1 MKQLFLFCGHLSV
14 SGRLKNALVLTGSML
29 VFFLIFMPLKGY
41 SQTGKKTIT
50 GKVTDT
56 LGVGLPGVTVAVVN
70 KVNVGTQT
78 DNNGKFVLDVA
89 PGEILRFSYVGY
101 REQRATV
108 GAGNVINIKLT
119 EENMLS
125 EEVVIT
131 ALGQKQRKEALV
143 GSVTTVKVGNLKIP
157 SSNLTNALSG
167 QIAGV
172 IGYQRSG
179 QPGQDNSQFFIR
191 GVTTFGYKQDP
202 LILIDNVELTSSDLA
217 RLQVDDIES
226 FSILKDASATALYGA
241 RGANG
246 VILVA
251 TKSGKEGKA
260 KISFR
265 LENSSS
271 QSTQN
276 LELADP
282 ITYMRLFNEATI
294 GRGMDPMFTPNQI
307 INTQSTVNKS
317 PGYNEY
323 VYPAVDWLGLLF
335 KKRTST
341 QRANMSVSGG
351 GGVARYYIAGSYN
364 LDNGVLNQDD
374 RNNNDNNVKFRNYQ
388 LRSNINIDLG
398 KTTELVVR
406 LSGNFSEYNGPLAT
420 DGGFSTDLYNIAVH
434 TSPVIFPAYFPADA
448 ANQNAQHILFGNTSG
463 TGVNSILY
471 NNPYAA
477 LLRGHKSSS
486 ESRMSAQLEL
496 NQKLDFLTEG
506 LSFKSIFSTNRYSY
520 FDSSMAYSPFY
531 YNVGSYDKGSN
542 TYVLN
547 WLNSATGDPSKVP
560 NIAQEYLSYY
570 PGDPNISTFL
580 YGQAS
585 VNYDHTFGQSHTI
598 SGTLIGTAQQNLY
611 NNAKDPKTNT
621 RTLQY
626 SLPYRNLGLAGRL
639 TYSYKSR
646 YFLETNFGYNGSER
660 FSENHRF
667 GFFPTIGAGWIVS
680 NEEFW
685 KGGIAN
691 VVSRLKLR
699 GSFGL
704 VGNDAIGSQRF
715 FYQSDVNLNGGGNY
729 AQFGYNGAATRPG
742 VYINS
747 YENTDI
753 TWETSRQTNLAL
765 EATLFKNMNIIAEVY
780 NNDRYNIYMI
790 RKNVPSTLG
799 LEAIDPNTGAPDIG
813 ANIGKARSRG
823 IDLSLDY
830 KFNVNA
836 FSFAVRSNLTFAKN
850 KYINYEEPQWA
861 EAYRYTTGQPISRN
875 YGYIAERLFVDDK
888 EVANSPT
895 QIFST
900 GGKPPRAGDIK
911 YRDLNNDGKI
921 DDADKAYIGFPQ
933 SPEVVYG
940 FGFSSSYKGFDLS
953 AFFTGQ
959 DRMTFFIDPTKV
971 SPFVPS
977 NQQYIYGNT
986 QLLKDFADN
995 HWSPEN
1001 QNLYALY
1008 PRLAVNAADLENN
1021 AQTSTWWMR
1030 NGRLL
1035 RLKSLELGYTL
1046 PQRISSKI
1054 KINSCRIYLNGLN
1067 LITWS
1072 PFKMWDPEQG
1082 GNGFA
1087 YPIQKV
1093 FNVGLNV
1100 TL

>member
-1 MKQLFLFCGHLSV
+1 MKQLFLCRYFPV
-14 SGRLKNALVLTGSML
+14 PGRLKNALLLTGSIF
-29 VFFLIFMPLKGY
+29 VFFLVFMPVKGF
-41 SQTGKKTIT
+41 SQAAKKTIT

-78 DNNGKFVLDVA
+78 DNNGKYVLDVA
-89 PGEILRFSYVGY
+89 PGEQLRFSYVGY
-101 REQRATV
+101 REHRVIV
-108 GAGNVINIKLT
+108 GAANVINVKLA
-119 EENMLS
+119 EENLLS

-191 GVTTFGYKQDP
+191 GVTTFGYKRDP

-265 LENSSS
+265 LEQSAS
-271 QSTQN
+271 QSVQN

-282 ITYMRLFNEATI
+282 ITYMRLFNEASI

-307 INTQSTVNKS
+307 INTQATVNKS

-323 VYPAVDWLGLLF
+323 VYPAVDWLDMLF

-341 QRANMSVSGG
+341 QRANLGISGG

-364 LDNGVLNQDD
+364 LDNGVLKEDS
-374 RNNNDNNVKFRNYQ
+374 RNNNDNNIKFRNYQ
-388 LRSNINIDLG
+388 LRSNINIDLS
-398 KTTELVVR
+398 KTTEMVVR

-434 TSPVIFPAYFPADA
+434 TSPVSFPAFYPADA
-448 ANQNAQHILFGNTSG
+448 ANQNAQHILFGNRGGSG
-463 TGVNSILY
+463 QNSILD

-477 LLRGHKSSS
+477 MLRGHKNSS
-486 ESRMSAQLEL
+486 ESRMSAQFEL
-496 NQKLDFLTEG
+496 NQKLDFFTEG
-506 LSFKSIFSTNRYSY
+506 LSFKTIFSTNRYSY
-520 FDSSMAYSPFY
+520 FDSQRAYSPFY
-531 YNVGSYDKGSN
+531 YNIGSYDKQSN
-542 TYVLN
+542 TYVLS
-547 WLNSATGDPSKVP
+547 WLNSSVTTGAP

-570 PGDPNISTFL
+570 PGGTNINTFL
-580 YGQAS
+580 YAQAS
-585 VNYDHTFGQSHTI
+585 LNYDKAFGNHNV
-598 SGTLIGTAQQNLY
+598 SGTLIGTAQQSVY
-611 NNAKDPKTNT
+611 SNASS
-621 RTLQY
+621 LQN

-646 YFLETNFGYNGSER
+646 YFIESNFGYNGSER

-667 GFFPTIGAGWIVS
+667 GFFPTIGAGWVLS
-680 NEEFW
+680 NEKFW
-685 KGGIAN
+685 AGGLAN
-691 VVSRLKLR
+691 VVNRLKLR
-699 GSFGL
+699 ASYGI
-704 VGNDAIGSQRF
+704 VGNDAIGAQRF
-715 FYQSDVNLNGGGNY
+715 FYISDVNLNGGGNY
-729 AQFGYNGAATRPG
+729 AQFGFNGAANRNG
-742 VYINS
+742 VFINN
-747 YENTDI
+747 YENKDV
-753 TWETSRQTNLAL
+753 TWETSRQTNVAL
-765 EATLFKNMNIIAEVY
+765 EATLFKDLSLIAEFY
-780 NNDRYNIYMI
+780 NNYRYNIYMP
-790 RKNVPSTLG
+790 RTNLPTTLG
-799 LEAIDPNTGAPDIG
+799 LESGIG
-813 ANIGKARSRG
+813 ANVGEARSRG
-823 IDLSLDY
+823 MDLSLDY
-830 KFNVNA
+830 KFRVND

-850 KYINYEEPQWA
+850 KYLNYEEPQWA
-861 EAYRYTTGQPISRN
+861 EAYRYTTGQAINRN
-875 YGYIAERLFVDDK
+875 FGYIAERLFVDDK
-888 EVANSPT
+888 EVQNSPT
-895 QIFST
+895 QIFSPN
-900 GGKPPRAGDIK
+900 GKAPRAGDIK
-911 YRDLNNDGKI
+911 YRDLNNDGRI
-921 DDADKAYIGFPQ
+921 DEADKAYIGFPQ

-977 NQQYIYGNT
+977 NQQYILGNT

-1008 PRLAVNAADLENN
+1008 PRLAVNSADLENN

-1035 RLKSLELGYTL
+1035 RLKSVELGYTL
-1046 PQRISSKI
+1046 PQRISGKM
-1054 KINSCRIYLNGLN
+1054 KLNSCRIYFNGLN
-1067 LITWS
+1067 LLTWS
-1072 PFKMWDPEQG
+1072 PFKLWDAEQG

>member
-1 MKQLFLFCGHLSV
+1 MSQTLQQNCKRRYGLLCLLLFLMCSASYG
-14 SGRLKNALVLTGSML
+14 
-29 VFFLIFMPLKGY
+29 
-41 SQTGKKTIT
+41 QTPAKKTIT
-50 GKVTDT
+50 GKVTDS
-56 LGVGLPGVTVAVVN
+56 LGIGLPGVVVAAVN
-70 KVNVGTQT
+70 KANVGTQT
-78 DNNGKFVLDVA
+78 DNNGKYVLDVA
-89 PGEILRFSYVGY
+89 PGELIRFSFVGY
-101 REQRATV
+101 KEQRVTV
-108 GAGNVINIKLT
+108 GTANVINIKLI
-119 EENMLS
+119 EDNILAD
-125 EEVVIT
+125 EVVIT

-179 QPGQDNSQFFIR
+179 QPGQDNSNFFIR

-202 LILIDNVELTSSDLA
+202 LILIDNVELTTSDLA

-226 FSILKDASATALYGA
+226 FSVLKDASATALYGA

-246 VILVA
+246 VILVS

-265 LENSSS
+265 VEQSSS
-271 QSTQN
+271 QSTQS

-282 ITYMRLFNEATI
+282 ITYMKLYNEAAI
-294 GRGMDPMFTPNQI
+294 GRNMDPLFTQNKI
-307 INTQSTVNKS
+307 NNTQATLNKA
-317 PGYNEY
+317 PGSNEY
-323 VYPAVDWLGLLF
+323 VYPAVDWLDLLF

-341 QRANMSVSGG
+341 QRANIGISGG

-364 LDNGVLNQDD
+364 LDNGVLKDD
-374 RNNNDNNVKFRNYQ
+374 ERNNNDNNVKFKNYQ
-388 LRSNINIDLG
+388 LRSNINIDLT
-398 KTTELVVR
+398 KTTEMVVR

-420 DGGFSTDLYNIAVH
+420 DGGFSTDLYNVAVH
-434 TSPVIFPAYFPADA
+434 TSPVLFPAFFPADA
-448 ANQNAQHILFGNTSG
+448 ANQNTQHILFGNLGG

-477 LLRGHKSSS
+477 LLRGHKNSS
-486 ESRMSAQLEL
+486 ESRMSAQFEL

-506 LSFKSIFSTNRYSY
+506 LSFRSIFSTNRYSY

-531 YNVGSYDKGSN
+531 YNVGSYDRASN
-542 TYVLN
+542 QYTLN
-547 WLNSATGDPSKVP
+547 WLNSSVVNNAP
-560 NIAQEYLSYY
+560 NIAQEYLTYY
-570 PGDPNISTFL
+570 PGTPNINTFL

-585 VNYDHTFGQSHTI
+585 VNYDRTFGSHTI
-598 SGTLIGTAQQNLY
+598 SGTVIGTAQQTRY
-611 NNAKDPKTNT
+611 NNAKDPKTDQV
-621 RTLQY
+621 TLQY

-646 YFLETNFGYNGSER
+646 YFVESNFGYNGSER

-667 GFFPTIGAGWIVS
+667 GFFPTIGAGWIIS
-680 NEEFW
+680 NEKFW
-685 KGGIAN
+685 DGGLSKIVN
-691 VVSRLKLR
+691 RLKLR
-699 GSFGL
+699 GSYGL

-715 FYQSDVNLNGGGNY
+715 FYKSDVNLNGGGNY
-729 AQFGYNGAATRPG
+729 AEFGFNSGANRPG

-747 YENTDI
+747 YENNEI

-765 EATLFKNMNIIAEVY
+765 EMTLFKNLSIIAEAY
-780 NNDRYNIYMI
+780 NNYRYDIYMI

-799 LEAIDPNTGAPDIG
+799 LEAINKDGVPDIG
-813 ANIGKARSRG
+813 ANIGVARSRG

-830 KFNVNA
+830 KFNANA
-836 FSFAVRSNLTFAKN
+836 FSFAVRGNLTFAKN

-861 EAYRYTTGQPISRN
+861 EAYRYATGQPISRN
-875 YGYIAERLFVDDK
+875 FGFIAERLFVDDK

-900 GGKPPRAGDIK
+900 NGKPPRGGDIK
-911 YRDLNNDGKI
+911 YKDLNNDGKI
-921 DDADKAYIGFPQ
+921 DDADKAYIGYPQ
-933 SPEVVYG
+933 SPELVYG
-940 FGFSSSYKGFDLS
+940 FGFSSSYKSFDLS

-959 DRMTFFIDPTKV
+959 DRMTFFINPRKV

-977 NQQYIYGNT
+977 DEQYIYGNT
-986 QLLKDFADN
+986 QLLKSFADN

-1001 QNLYALY
+1001 QDLYALY
-1008 PRLAVNAADLENN
+1008 PRLAVNAVDLENN
-1021 AQTSTWWMR
+1021 QQTSTWWMR

-1035 RLKSLELGYTL
+1035 RLKSVELGYTL
-1046 PQRISSKI
+1046 PQRISTKI
-1054 KINSCRIYLNGLN
+1054 KLSSCRIYFNGLN
-1067 LITWS
+1067 LLTWS
-1072 PFKMWDPEQG
+1072 PFNMWDPEQG

>member
-1 MKQLFLFCGHLSV
+1 MTHSFLFY
-14 SGRLKNALVLTGSML
+14 GRLGALLKLKHLLGLTCLALVVQLLFCTAPAL
-29 VFFLIFMPLKGY
+29 
-41 SQTGKKTIT
+41 SQQNPKKTIT
-50 GKVTDT
+50 GTVQDS
-56 LGVGLPGVTVAVVN
+56 LGAVLPGVNIAVEN
-70 KVNVGTQT
+70 TKLGTQT
-78 DNNGKFVLDVA
+78 DANGRFVLDVSTGA
-89 PGEILRFSYVGY
+89 VLKVSLVGY
-101 REQRATV
+101 IVRTINVTNEASYTIVLKEEATTL
-108 GAGNVINIKLT
+108 AN
-119 EENMLS
+119 
-125 EEVVIT
+125 EVVVT
-131 ALGQKQRKEALV
+131 ALGQRQRKEAVV
-143 GSVTTVKVGNLKIP
+143 GSVTTVKVANLKVP

-191 GVTTFGYKQDP
+191 GVTTFGYKRDP

-246 VILVA
+246 VILVS

-260 KISFR
+260 KIGFR
-265 LENSSS
+265 LENSAS
-271 QSTQN
+271 QSAEN
-276 LELADP
+276 LQLADP
-282 ITYMRLFNEATI
+282 ITYMKLFNEASI

-307 INTQSTVNKS
+307 INTQATVNKS
-317 PGYNEY
+317 SGYNQY
-323 VYPAVDWLGLLF
+323 VYPAVDWLDMLF

-341 QRANMSVSGG
+341 QRANMNVSGG

-364 LDNGVLNQDD
+364 LDNGVLKQDD

-388 LRSNINIDLG
+388 LRSNINIDLT
-398 KTTELVVR
+398 KTTEMVVR
-406 LSGNFSEYNGPLAT
+406 LSGNFSEYNGPVAT

-434 TSPVIFPAYFPADA
+434 TSPVAFPAYFPADA
-448 ANQNAQHILFGNTSG
+448 ANQNTQHILFGNRGG
-463 TGVNSILY
+463 TGVNSILD

-477 LLRGHKSSS
+477 MLRGHKNSS
-486 ESRMSAQLEL
+486 ESRMSAQFEL
-496 NQKLDFLTEG
+496 NQKLNFFTEG

-520 FDSSMAYSPFY
+520 FDSQRAYSAFY
-531 YNVGSYDKGSN
+531 YNVGSYDKASN

-547 WLNSATGDPSKVP
+547 WLNSSVVNGAP
-560 NIAQEYLSYY
+560 NIAQEYLSYS
-570 PGDPNISTFL
+570 PGGTNINTFL

-585 VNYDHTFGQSHTI
+585 LNYDRTFGSHSV
-598 SGTLIGTAQQNLY
+598 SGTLIGTAQQTVY
-611 NNAKDPKTNT
+611 SNASS
-621 RTLQY
+621 LQN
-626 SLPYRNLGLAGRL
+626 SLPFRNLGLAGRL

-646 YFLETNFGYNGSER
+646 YFVETNFGYNGSER
-660 FSENHRF
+660 FSEDHRF

-680 NEEFW
+680 NEKFW
-685 KGGIAN
+685 EGGISKVIN
-691 VVSRLKLR
+691 RLKLR
-699 GSFGL
+699 GSYGI
-704 VGNDAIGSQRF
+704 VGNDAIGAQRF
-715 FYQSDVNLNGGGNY
+715 FYISDVNLNGGGNY
-729 AQFGYNGAATRPG
+729 AQFGFNNGSSREG
-742 VYINS
+742 VFINN
-747 YENTDI
+747 YENKDV

-765 EATLFKNMNIIAEVY
+765 EATFFKNLNLIAEFY
-780 NNDRYNIYMI
+780 NNYRYDIYMT
-790 RKNVPSTLG
+790 RANLPTTLG
-799 LEAIDPNTGAPDIG
+799 LEAAVG
-813 ANIGKARSRG
+813 ANVGEARSRG
-823 IDLSLDY
+823 MDLTLDY
-830 KFNVNA
+830 KFKVND

-861 EAYRYTTGQPISRN
+861 ESYRYTTGQPISRN
-875 YGYIAERLFVDDK
+875 FGYIAERLFVDDK
-888 EVANSPT
+888 EVLNSPT

-900 GGKPPRAGDIK
+900 NGKAPKAGDIK
-911 YRDLNNDGKI
+911 YRDLNNDGRI
-921 DDADKAYIGFPQ
+921 DDADKAYIGYPQ
-933 SPEVVYG
+933 SPELVYG

-959 DRMTFFIDPTKV
+959 DRMTFFIDPRKV

-977 NQQYIYGNT
+977 DQQYILGNT

-1008 PRLAVNAADLENN
+1008 PRLAVNSVDLENN

-1030 NGRLL
+1030 NGRLM
-1035 RLKSLELGYTL
+1035 RLKSLEVGYTL
-1046 PQRISSKI
+1046 PVKVSKSI
-1054 KINSCRIYLNGLN
+1054 KLSSCRIYFNGLN

>member
-29 VFFLIFMPLKGY
+29 VFFLIFMPVKGF
-41 SQTGKKTIT
+41 SQAGKKTVT

-70 KVNVGTQT
+70 KINVGTQT

-191 GVTTFGYKQDP
+191 GVTTFGYKRDP

-251 TKSGKEGKA
+251 TKSGKEGNA

-282 ITYMRLFNEATI
+282 ITYMKLFNEAAI
-294 GRGMDPMFTPNQI
+294 GRGMDPKFTPNQI
-307 INTQSTVNKS
+307 INTQATVNKS

-341 QRANMSVSGG
+341 QRANLGISGG

-398 KTTELVVR
+398 KTTELVIR
-406 LSGNFSEYNGPLAT
+406 LAGNFSEYNGPLAT
-420 DGGFSTDLYNIAVH
+420 DGGFSTDLYNIAMH
-434 TSPVIFPAYFPADA
+434 TSPVAFPAYYPADA
-448 ANQNAQHILFGNTSG
+448 ANQNAQHILFGNTGGS
-463 TGVNSILY
+463 GVNSILD

-477 LLRGHKSSS
+477 LLRGHKNSS

-496 NQKLDFLTEG
+496 NQKLDFFTQG

-531 YNVGSYDKGSN
+531 YNISSYDKQSN

-547 WLNSATGDPSKVP
+547 WLNSSVTGGPP
-560 NIAQEYLSYY
+560 NIAQEYLTYY

-585 VNYDHTFGQSHTI
+585 VNYDRTFGEKHSI

-611 NNAKDPKTNT
+611 SNVKDPVTKE

-667 GFFPTIGAGWIVS
+667 GFFPTIGAGWVVS
-680 NEEFW
+680 NEKFW
-685 KGGIAN
+685 TGGIAN
-691 VVSRLKLR
+691 VVNRLKLR
-699 GSFGL
+699 GSYGI

-715 FYQSDVNLNGGGNY
+715 FYISDVNLNGGGNY
-729 AQFGYNGAATRPG
+729 AAFGFNSFSSRNG
-742 VYINS
+742 VFIKN
-747 YENTDI
+747 YENKDV

-765 EATLFKNMNIIAEVY
+765 EATLFKNMNLVAEVY
-780 NNDRYNIYMI
+780 NNYRYNIYMD
-790 RKNVPSTLG
+790 RANLPTTLG
-799 LEAIDPNTGAPDIG
+799 LESGVG
-813 ANIGKARSRG
+813 ANVGEAKSRG

-830 KFNVNA
+830 KFNINA

-861 EAYRYTTGQPISRN
+861 EAYRYTTGQAINRN
-875 YGYIAERLFVDDK
+875 FGYIAERLFVDDK
-888 EVANSPT
+888 EVQNSPT
-895 QIFST
+895 QIFSAN
-900 GGKPPRAGDIK
+900 GKAPRAGDIK
-911 YRDLNNDGKI
+911 YRDLNNDGRI
-921 DDADKAYIGFPQ
+921 DDADKAFIGYPQ

-977 NQQYIYGNT
+977 NQDYIYGNT

-1008 PRLAVNAADLENN
+1008 PRLAVNSVDLENN

-1046 PQRISSKI
+1046 PQRVSNKI
-1054 KINSCRIYLNGLN
+1054 KLNSCRIYFNGLN
-1067 LITWS
+1067 LLTWS
-1072 PFKMWDPEQG
+1072 PFKLWDPEQG

>member
-1 MKQLFLFCGHLSV
+1 MTHSFLFYGRIGALLKLKHLL
-14 SGRLKNALVLTGSML
+14 GLTCLALL
-29 VFFLIFMPLKGY
+29 VQLLFSAAPALAQQSP
-41 SQTGKKTIT
+41 KKTIT
-50 GKVTDT
+50 GTVQDS
-56 LGVGLPGVTVAVVN
+56 LGVVLPGVNIAVEN
-70 KVNVGTQT
+70 TKLGTKT
-78 DNNGKFVLDVA
+78 DANGRFVLDVA
-89 PGEILRFSYVGY
+89 PGAVLKVSLVGY
-101 REQRATV
+101 VLKTITVTNESSYTVIMKEEATTL
-108 GAGNVINIKLT
+108 AN
-119 EENMLS
+119 
-125 EEVVIT
+125 EVVIT
-131 ALGQKQRKEALV
+131 ALGQKQRKEAVV
-143 GSVTTVKVGNLKIP
+143 GSVTTVKVANLKIP

-191 GVTTFGYKQDP
+191 GVTTFGYKRDP
-202 LILIDNVELTSSDLA
+202 LILIDNVELTGSDLA

-246 VILVA
+246 VILVS
-251 TKSGKEGKA
+251 TKSGREGKA

-271 QSTQN
+271 QSAEN
-276 LELADP
+276 LQLADP
-282 ITYMRLFNEATI
+282 ITYMKLFNEASI

-307 INTQSTVNKS
+307 INTQATVNKS
-317 PGYNEY
+317 PGYNQY
-323 VYPAVDWLGLLF
+323 VYPAVDWLDMLF

-364 LDNGVLNQDD
+364 LDNGVLKQDD
-374 RNNNDNNVKFRNYQ
+374 RNNNDNNIKFRNYQ
-388 LRSNINIDLG
+388 LRSNINIDLT
-398 KTTELVVR
+398 KTTEMVVR
-406 LSGNFSEYNGPLAT
+406 LSGNFSEYNGPVAT

-434 TSPVIFPAYFPADA
+434 TSPVNFPAYFPADA
-448 ANQNAQHILFGNTSG
+448 ANQNTQHILFGNRGG
-463 TGVNSILY
+463 TGVNSILD

-477 LLRGHKSSS
+477 MLRGHKNSS
-486 ESRMSAQLEL
+486 ESRMSAQFEL
-496 NQKLDFLTEG
+496 NQKLDFFTEG

-520 FDSSMAYSPFY
+520 FDSQRAYSAFY
-531 YNVGSYDKGSN
+531 YNVGSYDKTSN

-547 WLNSATGDPSKVP
+547 WLNSSVVNGAP
-560 NIAQEYLSYY
+560 NIAQEYLTYS
-570 PGDPNISTFL
+570 PGGTNINTFL

-585 VNYDHTFGQSHTI
+585 LNYDKAFGNHSV
-598 SGTLIGTAQQNLY
+598 SGTLIGTAQQTVY
-611 NNAKDPKTNT
+611 SNASS
-621 RTLQY
+621 LQN
-626 SLPYRNLGLAGRL
+626 SLPFRNLGLAGRL

-660 FSENHRF
+660 FSEDHRF

-680 NEEFW
+680 NEKFW
-685 KGGIAN
+685 EGGISK
-691 VVSRLKLR
+691 VVNRLKLR
-699 GSFGL
+699 GSYGI
-704 VGNDAIGSQRF
+704 VGNDAIGAQRF
-715 FYQSDVNLNGGGNY
+715 FYISEVNLNGGGNY
-729 AQFGYNGAATRPG
+729 AQFGFNNGSSREG
-742 VYINS
+742 VFINN
-747 YENTDI
+747 YENQDV
-753 TWETSRQTNLAL
+753 TWETSRQTNVAL
-765 EATLFKNMNIIAEVY
+765 EATFFKNLNLIAEFY
-780 NNDRYNIYMI
+780 NNYRYDIYMT
-790 RKNVPSTLG
+790 RANLPTTLG
-799 LEAIDPNTGAPDIG
+799 LEAAVG
-813 ANIGKARSRG
+813 ANVGEARSRG
-823 IDLSLDY
+823 MDLSLDY
-830 KFNVNA
+830 KFKVND

-875 YGYIAERLFVDDK
+875 FGYIAERLFVDDK
-888 EVANSPT
+888 EVLNSPT

-900 GGKPPRAGDIK
+900 NGKPPKAGDIK
-911 YRDLNNDGKI
+911 YRDLNNDGRI
-921 DDADKAYIGFPQ
+921 DDADKAYIGYPQ
-933 SPEVVYG
+933 SPELVYG

-959 DRMTFFIDPTKV
+959 DRMTFFIDPRKV

-977 NQQYIYGNT
+977 NQQYILGNT

-1008 PRLAVNAADLENN
+1008 PRLAVNSVDLENN

-1030 NGRLL
+1030 NGRLM
-1035 RLKSLELGYTL
+1035 RLKSLEVGYTL
-1046 PQRISSKI
+1046 PTRISQSI
-1054 KINSCRIYLNGLN
+1054 KLSSCRIYFNGLN

-1082 GNGFA
+1082 GDGFA

-1093 FNVGLNV
+1093 FNVGLNI